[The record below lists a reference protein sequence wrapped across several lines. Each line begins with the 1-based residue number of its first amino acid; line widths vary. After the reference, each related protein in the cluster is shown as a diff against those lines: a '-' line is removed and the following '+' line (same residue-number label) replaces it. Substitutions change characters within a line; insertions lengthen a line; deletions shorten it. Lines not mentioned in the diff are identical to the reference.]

1 METLDTK
8 KNLKNLPRFFC
19 EICDFKCYMK
29 CDWERHIT
37 RPKHLVSHKVDS
49 EETKKLKKT
58 YFCDCNKFFSSRS
71 GFYKHKKKC
80 NIINNNEIENNNIE
94 FEINSKELKVNETEN
109 DIIKFL
115 MKENSDFKQLL
126 LEQNNQILCLVNKTS
141 TNFNSNNV
149 NSNNKTFNLN
159 MFLNETC
166 KDAMNI
172 TDFMN
177 SIQIDLNDLINV
189 GELGYINGISN
200 IIIKNLKELDITQ
213 RPIHCMDAKREILYI
228 KDKDKWEKEGEHKE
242 RIISLV
248 KNIAN
253 KNIRMISVYK
263 KRYPDCGKYE
273 SRYSDQYN
281 KLIIE
286 AMGGG
291 SDKDEEESNEKIIKK
306 ISKEVTIDKTII

>member
-1 METLDTK
+1 METLEQK

-19 EICDFKCYMK
+19 KNCDFKCYMK
-29 CDWERHIT
+29 CDWQRHIL
-37 RPKHLVSHKVDS
+37 RPKHLLSHKVDS
-49 EETKKLKKT
+49 LETKKLKKT
-58 YFCDCNKFFSSRS
+58 YFCDCNKEFLSKS
-71 GFYKHKKKC
+71 GLYKHKKTCK
-80 NIINNNEIENNNIE
+80 IINDIEIIHDDNEQNNTVKVTENENEI
-94 FEINSKELKVNETEN
+94 V
-109 DIIKFL
+109 KFL
-115 MKENSDFKQLL
+115 MKENSEFKQLL
-126 LEQNNQILCLVNKTS
+126 LEQNNQILTLVNKS
-141 TNFNSNNV
+141 GNNFNSNNI

-177 SIQIDLNDLINV
+177 SIELDLNDLINV
-189 GELGYINGISN
+189 GEMGYINGISN

-213 RPIHCMDAKREILYI
+213 RPIHCTDAKRETLYI

-242 RIISLV
+242 RMICFV

-253 KNIRMISVYK
+253 KNIRMISEYK
-263 KRYPDCGKYE
+263 RRYPDCGKYE

-291 SDKDEEESNEKIIKK
+291 SDKDESDSNEKIIKK
-306 ISKEVTIDKTII
+306 ISKEVIIDKSIL

>member
-1 METLDTK
+1 METLEQK

-19 EICDFKCYMK
+19 KKCDFKCYMK
-29 CDWERHIT
+29 CDWQRHIL
-37 RPKHLVSHKVDS
+37 RPKHLLSHKVDS
-49 EETKKLKKT
+49 LETKKLKKT
-58 YFCDCNKFFSSRS
+58 YFCDCNKEFLSKS
-71 GFYKHKKKC
+71 GLYKHKKTCK
-80 NIINNNEIENNNIE
+80 IINDIEIIHDDNEQNNTVKVTENENEI
-94 FEINSKELKVNETEN
+94 V
-109 DIIKFL
+109 KFL
-115 MKENSDFKQLL
+115 MKENSEFKQLL
-126 LEQNNQILCLVNKTS
+126 LEQNNQILTLVNKS
-141 TNFNSNNV
+141 GNNFNSNNI

-177 SIQIDLNDLINV
+177 SIELDLNDLINV
-189 GELGYINGISN
+189 GEMGYINGISN

-213 RPIHCMDAKREILYI
+213 RPIHCTDAKRETLYI

-242 RIISLV
+242 RMICFV

-253 KNIRMISVYK
+253 KNIRMISEYK
-263 KRYPDCGKYE
+263 RRYPDCGKYE

-291 SDKDEEESNEKIIKK
+291 SDKDESDSNEKIIKK
-306 ISKEVTIDKTII
+306 ISKEVIIDKSIL